1 MKFLYIYMIFKL
13 DNIFIRLTETREC
26 TLVSR
31 LITDIDYLM
40 SHVNKS
46 LYDKMEL
53 LPMMENLKCNM

>member
-1 MKFLYIYMIFKL
+1 MKFKL

-26 TLVSR
+26 SLVSR

-46 LYDKMEL
+46 RYDKMEL
-53 LPMMENLKCNM
+53 LPMMKNSKCNI